1 VSGQWRDDDKRA
13 DVNGRIHRKTD
24 SQEPGVRIPCSA
36 QSDHSQVLLRHFF
49 LLLGMASA
57 TLAKADMD
65 MPSETDKVFDRV
77 LTSIAE
83 LRQRDQ

>member
-1 VSGQWRDDDKRA
+1 
-13 DVNGRIHRKTD
+13 
-24 SQEPGVRIPCSA
+24 
-36 QSDHSQVLLRHFF
+36 
-49 LLLGMASA
+49 MASA